1 MKTKIIIVLT
11 FCVFLLNG
19 CGGGGADTPVQDAS
33 SGIEESTGSDT
44 GQTQTIENA
53 STLEYTNL
61 DTAYLAELDDY
72 SATEQK
78 AFAYLNTIRTK
89 AGLPPFTIN
98 SELNI
103 ATGAHS
109 NYLVRNNEAGHYET
123 EGKPLFYAVDPLWR
137 SVRAEYGSRYVSENW
152 SSWIG
157 AEENVNG
164 LMGAIYHRMGFLS
177 FQFDEI
183 GIGAID
189 NSTGT
194 SYTYDMGNRKI
205 RELCDDENYA
215 PLGSVFTGLCL
226 NENKALG
233 EEDFLAADNVVHGK
247 RFVEYPSDGE
257 SGAWR
262 FFGGNESPNP
272 IEGYA
277 SYSGYPV
284 SVNFNP
290 GEMDCDLIKMN
301 SFSMT
306 DLTSGTG
313 VDVLRILT
321 ASSDEHHYFSTC
333 EFALFPK
340 NREAFDHSYQVTFD
354 YSYKGEN
361 SVISWEFKASSP
373 GRVEEVT
380 SVDRTVSV
388 LSSEVIYLYFPP
400 IDSEPTLESIATSST
415 GGSVSDLEIFDGNIV
430 KIRFSGN
437 SGDSVTVNSSTRK
450 ITVEIR

>member
-1 MKTKIIIVLT
+1 MISVLCT
-11 FCVFLLNG
+11 LLING
-19 CGGGGADTPVQDAS
+19 CGGGGSDAPAQVAPSSNSTSDNAGQTIQNAS
-33 SGIEESTGSDT
+33 S
-44 GQTQTIENA
+44 
-53 STLEYTNL
+53 LEYTNL

-72 SATEQK
+72 SATEQR
-78 AFAYLNTIRTK
+78 ALSYLNTIRTK
-89 AGLPPFTIN
+89 AGLPPFSIN
-98 SELNI
+98 SELNV

-109 NYLVRNNEAGHYET
+109 NYLIMNNESGHYET

-157 AEENVNG
+157 AEENVDG

-183 GIGAID
+183 GIGAVD
-189 NSTGT
+189 NGT
-194 SYTYDMGNRKI
+194 ESSYTYDMGNSRV
-205 RELCDDENYA
+205 RELCDDENYD
-215 PLGSVFTGLCL
+215 PKGNVFVGLCL
-226 NENKALG
+226 NTDKALG
-233 EEDFLAADNVVHGK
+233 EEDFLSADNVAHGK
-247 RFVEYPSDGE
+247 KFVEYPTDGE

-290 GEMDCDLIKMN
+290 GEMDCDLIKMKN
-301 SFSMT
+301 FGMT
-306 DLTSGTG
+306 DIKTG
-313 VDVLRILT
+313 AEVDVLRILT
-321 ASSDEHHYFSTC
+321 KSSDEHKSFSTC

-340 NREAFDHSYQVTFD
+340 DREEFEHRYQVSFE

-380 SVDRTVSV
+380 SADHTVYV
-388 LSSEVIYLYFPP
+388 SSAEVIYLYFPP
-400 IDSEPTLESIATSST
+400 IDSEPTIESISTSST
-415 GGSVSDLEIFDGNIV
+415 GGSVSELEIFDGNIV
-430 KIRFSGN
+430 KIQFSGN
-437 SGDSVTVNSSTRK
+437 SGDAVTVQSSTRK